1 MEVLPVPELAQQA
14 MVALQKGDKER
25 ARNLL
30 VSVLKEN
37 QNDERLW
44 LWLSWAV
51 ETEDERLRCLEKL
64 RMLNPDNPAARR
76 LLTGASRSSSELSM
90 SEGLSLP
97 SDYTMSST
105 DELPAGSTTPPP
117 LPAAPKA
124 QPGQAEQSPPAVGV
138 EATSAMPEPSVKDI
152 LSSYDVPQKQVTV
165 GSVDDLLS
173 RYQSPQK
180 PPAAP
185 APAAEPQNGQH
196 DTPTPEGQGQGTAAP
211 DAAETTTTTTPPPA
225 EAAAPAPAAEPQNGQ
240 HDTPAPEG
248 QGTAAPDVAEAAT
261 TTTPPPAAPAAPAP
275 AAEPQNGQHD
285 TPTPEGQGQGTADP
299 DAAETTTTTT
309 PPPVAPA
316 APAPKEPP
324 AVQSEQNGHSNGR
337 KPDASA
343 PPPLPP
349 ASSRPEDELFSFE
362 ITLPDFEQLHK
373 SPYLKIAIA
382 VVVVICFLV
391 FLGSVWVLATY
402 YPM

>member
-76 LLTGASRSSSELSM
+76 LLTGASRSSSGLSM

-138 EATSAMPEPSVKDI
+138 EATSAMPEPTVKDI

-180 PPAAP
+180 P
-185 APAAEPQNGQH
+185 
-196 DTPTPEGQGQGTAAP
+196 
-211 DAAETTTTTTPPPA
+211 
-225 EAAAPAPAAEPQNGQ
+225 
-240 HDTPAPEG
+240 
-248 QGTAAPDVAEAAT
+248 
-261 TTTPPPAAPAAPAP
+261 PAAPAP